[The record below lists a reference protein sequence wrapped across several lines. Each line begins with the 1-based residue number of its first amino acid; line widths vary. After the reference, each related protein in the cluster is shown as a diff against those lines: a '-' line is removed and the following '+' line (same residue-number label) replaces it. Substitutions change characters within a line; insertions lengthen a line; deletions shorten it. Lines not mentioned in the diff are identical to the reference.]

1 MKTVKQMTAFFLVI
15 VLALSLA
22 ACGSSETT
30 VVLQG
35 DMTDAT
41 GGIPATDTWTLT
53 AKGDIVQTVKEVYEM
68 DFSDFDQETIDLAV
82 SMFDSM
88 ILEPA
93 QGIKGVSCTSKMNG
107 STYVITLTIECKGNT
122 IKEAANAGILSVD
135 GSADAISL
143 KQTQASLEQQGYKV
157 VK

>member
-1 MKTVKQMTAFFLVI
+1 MKTMRQISVFFLAI
-15 VLALSLA
+15 VMALSLA
-22 ACGSSETT
+22 ACGGSETT
-30 VVLQG
+30 VVLKG
-35 DMTDAT
+35 DLTEST

-82 SMFDSM
+82 SMFDEM

-107 STYVITLTIECKGNT
+107 STYVITLTIECKGST
-122 IKEAANAGILSVD
+122 IKDAANAGILTVD
-135 GSADAISL
+135 GGTDAISL